1 MHQYICLM
9 GKHMGGAVPELNE
22 DVRAIQQS
30 VVIPVALHNYTLKGL
45 APQLCIPPLLART
58 PELQLVGGTVSHVV
72 GLVQFSRLLGH
83 ILEQL

>member
-1 MHQYICLM
+1 M
-9 GKHMGGAVPELNE
+9 GKYVGGAAPELNE

-30 VVIPVALHNYTLKGL
+30 IVIPAALHNNTLKGL
-45 APQLCIPPLLART
+45 APQPGIPPLLART
-58 PELQLVGGTVSHVV
+58 PQFHLVGGTVSHVV